1 MAEIRIGNGKWAI
14 GNETLMGYGTTNN
27 KYKPILVDGKRFSGK
42 TTKNKNKELTQITN
56 NTPCV
61 NYNVSNHGALDIQN
75 QVTIYSKNS
84 ENFDNSLSEYFLSGA
99 DVNLVQGTNSPK
111 NDIRLKSDAN
121 EELMQISK
129 LTKTGFGGGAGY
141 LQYSETATSGQT
153 FSIFAKAGSTNFCG
167 IAFGINGIAIQDV
180 LTVDLTNG
188 NYNFDNTNNIV
199 DKIHVVEYFGDW
211 YRINILSQSTSGTY
225 LYRVFAPNAINTKV
239 SDNGNSIFITGLNFT
254 RDKCLLPYV
263 NTYGFTLTIPRD
275 IMHRIGNCQLFLP
288 LNTANPQR
296 GLTWTMKFYPTELIP
311 SRYIC
316 LGQTGMD
323 VASSVDKSVIVW
335 NMLSLGSGNF
345 DLRFEYNLGSAGY
358 VYGSSFVVAN
368 ISDTT
373 LKIGQTYHVGVTF
386 ENGRLRLSLNGSDA
400 NILNNGS
407 TPNSGSMTSY
417 FAPVLNDSSTN
428 REFNDLRFTKA
439 NVENQPMP
447 AGIIDTAIYDRAMTQ
462 SELNSLTLQ

>member
-1 MAEIRIGNGKWAI
+1 
-14 GNETLMGYGTTNN
+14 
-27 KYKPILVDGKRFSGK
+27 
-42 TTKNKNKELTQITN
+42 
-56 NTPCV
+56 
-61 NYNVSNHGALDIQN
+61 
-75 QVTIYSKNS
+75 
-84 ENFDNSLSEYFLSGA
+84 
-99 DVNLVQGTNSPK
+99 
-111 NDIRLKSDAN
+111 
-121 EELMQISK
+121 
-129 LTKTGFGGGAGY
+129 
-141 LQYSETATSGQT
+141 
-153 FSIFAKAGSTNFCG
+153 
-167 IAFGINGIAIQDV
+167 
-180 LTVDLTNG
+180 
-188 NYNFDNTNNIV
+188 
-199 DKIHVVEYFGDW
+199 VEYFGDW